1 MSEDILQNNHR
12 SEDKEVI
19 HEGEVCLLENV
30 EISDMLQCKGQ
41 CLARLLHAGTGDWFL
56 EMGMLRRL
64 RRRLKGGETG

>member
-30 EISDMLQCKGQ
+30 EISDMLHARGNAWQGFYM
-41 CLARLLHAGTGDWFL
+41 LAL
-56 EMGMLRRL
+56 
-64 RRRLKGGETG
+64 ETGFWRWVCLGG